1 MVYYENIYIES
12 IKDNALYHKTS
23 LEAFVNI
30 IKSNKIIS
38 YQEGGIS
45 FTRDKSF
52 DFINY
57 KGDFIG
63 IIITV
68 DKDKIKQRYKI
79 TPIDEYGYD
88 DDGYR
93 RLERE
98 ERVDTKFIPY
108 NKYAEVIDVDGTSI
122 EIYYEKLLDIGIN
135 SYDDIIF
142 DENGIYDLYYKYED
156 KNIKFLRNIIIIH
169 IAKYAVK
176 NNIAGDKLKT
186 INNNCINFFKRGN
199 KSNKIKLN
207 FYEHESIN
215 KIIEYCNNNHLEKLV
230 EVIKSSEIYKIDDII
245 YLYNKNNNERF
256 SINSYNLIKVLKS
269 NYYTKIIVKD
279 LYNILY

>member
-1 MVYYENIYIES
+1 M
-12 IKDNALYHKTS
+12 
-23 LEAFVNI
+23 NI

-45 FTRDKSF
+45 FTRDKRF

-186 INNNCINFFKRGN
+186 INNN
-199 KSNKIKLN
+199 
-207 FYEHESIN
+207 
-215 KIIEYCNNNHLEKLV
+215 
-230 EVIKSSEIYKIDDII
+230 
-245 YLYNKNNNERF
+245 ERF